1 MHIVLHQNIR
11 CHIFN
16 AHTLLLPI
24 CTAYLGDVES
34 LQSILANKMTHKMNI
49 TACKWVGVVINVNI
63 CD

>member
-24 CTAYLGDVES
+24 FTAYLGDVES

-49 TACKWVGVVINVNI
+49 TAFKWIKYGVNVNPF
-63 CD
+63 D

>member
-24 CTAYLGDVES
+24 LTAYLGDVES
-34 LQSILANKMTHKMNI
+34 LQSILTNKMTHEMNI
-49 TACKWVGVVINVNI
+49 TACKWVRVRVNVNTF
-63 CD
+63 D